1 MNERKS
7 YAVVELAEL
16 VNVPR
21 TTLNDWLER
30 FSQYIESEI
39 RGKRKVYFDSSVK
52 VLKEIAE
59 LRNAGMAANEIEVE
73 LTKRHPVQAEVAPQ
87 ASTAPAPTAESG
99 ELIAPVARQQAE
111 EIGRMLGK
119 ELQNIAERMENARE
133 LNSNFARRSLRWYIL
148 AIGLIVA
155 LGATAL
161 VFTLKTMEL
170 LKLQDGRIVD
180 TMSMVGKVSQ
190 QGLVITSEMKKRD
203 VVVQDQNQKLQKLTV
218 LIDKN
223 SADYQKNVETL
234 QQELAK
240 QREDFKAMLEKTA
253 QTADSKTQIEL
264 AAIKDFFARE
274 KLELLK
280 KSEELTKEIGE
291 RSQLVEQLQAEQKK
305 LTVENQDKI
314 DKLEKKAID
323 DKNEIA
329 KNISESF
336 KKQRA
341 EDFNKI
347 GTMSRE
353 IGDKTKQVEALHR
366 EMEEQRKLVE
376 SLKQKL
382 DKTLTAAPPVVA
394 PAKQ

>member
-223 SADYQKNVETL
+223 STDYQKNVETL

-329 KNISESF
+329 KNISEGF

-353 IGDKTKQVEALHR
+353 IGDKAKQIEALHR